1 MMKQTIREVLDDM
14 ADGQINLASEIAR
27 ETIAGLISAA
37 LKTKGKY
44 TQYTEYELEEQE
56 ARKAWVCEICGNNT
70 FEVDYDYIGSGY
82 NHLHCELKVELD
94 QGGEN
99 PDITQAYGIK

>member
-44 TQYTEYELEEQE
+44 TAYTEYELDEQE
-56 ARKAWVCEICGNNT
+56 ARKAWVCEICGENT
-70 FEVDYDYIGSGY
+70 FEVDYDYVGSGT
-82 NHLHCELKVELD
+82 NHLGCELEEGFQK
-94 QGGEN
+94 
-99 PDITQAYGIK
+99 ITKDRREKDSYKK